1 MANIQ
6 SKHGKSTT
14 VKSCLKG
21 YFAMHSTFAISS
33 VSKEISVIILA
44 AEEDIPHE
52 IKDSLINVWVG
63 IVGNHIVGPYVLL
76 PPDYVQNGA
85 QEIRENKGI
94 MLLLTITVVLICC
107 LNLCCSLNNN
117 KSLQI
122 SSKIH
127 DEIQK
132 TGTIK
137 TKHNLE

>member
-1 MANIQ
+1 MVFDLWQTFRASTANLLC
-6 SKHGKSTT
+6 T

-63 IVGNHIVGPYVLL
+63 IVGNHLVGPYVLL

-85 QEIRENKGI
+85 QEICENKRAFTHNYSNFN
-94 MLLLTITVVLICC
+94 LLFKPLLF
-107 LNLCCSLNNN
+107 S
-117 KSLQI
+117 
-122 SSKIH
+122 
-127 DEIQK
+127 E
-132 TGTIK
+132 
-137 TKHNLE
+137 